1 MKRVMSTSRPSFLLV
16 DGNNILHAW
25 DDLREVLRR
34 DRERAR
40 LELTHRLTEYRQFTG
55 QRVVLVFD
63 GRSALATEERAA
75 GGIQII
81 FSNSRQAADGVIE
94 SLVRTYAA
102 TYDLVVATD
111 DRAVQDVA
119 VGAGAEAISAAALSD
134 RVAAGEIERS
144 RWLDRHRKA

>member
-1 MKRVMSTSRPSFLLV
+1 MKGVMSTSRPSFLLV

-25 DDLREVLRR
+25 DDLRGVLLR

-40 LELTHRLTEYRQFTG
+40 SELVQRLTEYRHFTG

-63 GRSALATEERAA
+63 GRAAQAAEERPA

-102 TYDLVVATD
+102 TYDLIVATD

-119 VGAGAEAISAAALSD
+119 VGAGAEAISAAALES
-134 RVAAGEIERS
+134 RVSAGEIERN
-144 RWLDRHRKA
+144 RWLDRHRKS

>member
-1 MKRVMSTSRPSFLLV
+1 MSTSRPSFLLV

-25 DDLREVLRR
+25 DDLRGILLR

-40 LELTHRLTEYRQFTG
+40 SELVQRLTEYRQFTG

-63 GRSALATEERAA
+63 GRAAQAAEERTA

-102 TYDLVVATD
+102 TYDLIVATD

-119 VGAGAEAISAAALSD
+119 VGAGAESISAAALAD
-134 RVAAGEIERS
+134 RVAAGATEMN
-144 RWLDRHRKA
+144 RWLDRHRKS

>member
-1 MKRVMSTSRPSFLLV
+1 MSTSRPSFLLV

-25 DDLREVLRR
+25 DDLRGILLR

-40 LELTHRLTEYRQFTG
+40 SELVQRLTEYRQFTG

-63 GRSALATEERAA
+63 GRAAQAAEERTA

-102 TYDLVVATD
+102 TYDLIVATD

-119 VGAGAEAISAAALSD
+119 VGAGAESISAVALAS
-134 RVAAGEIERS
+134 RVAAGATEMN
-144 RWLDRHRKA
+144 RWLDRHRKS